1 VLTSRVTS
9 LAVAAVIGMGALV
22 AACSDEEAGSAE
34 ELCATLGDG
43 RQLGTTLE
51 GFDPTDTDTALEQL
65 RDARLTLG
73 QLRTAAPGV
82 VRGDLSVEI
91 DYVQALIEALEE
103 VGPNDPT
110 AAVAAVRRATEDHPD
125 VQQAADR
132 LEAWSETSC

>member
-1 VLTSRVTS
+1 MPIPRAPA
-9 LAVAAVIGMGALV
+9 LAVAAVIALGALV
-22 AACSDEEAGSAE
+22 ACSDDETGSAE
-34 ELCATLGDG
+34 ELCAALGDG

-51 GFDPTDTDTALEQL
+51 GFDPTDTDSALEQL

-73 QLRTAAPGV
+73 QLRTVAPSEV
-82 VRGDLSVEI
+82 KRDVSVEI

-132 LEAWSETSC
+132 LEAWSETTC